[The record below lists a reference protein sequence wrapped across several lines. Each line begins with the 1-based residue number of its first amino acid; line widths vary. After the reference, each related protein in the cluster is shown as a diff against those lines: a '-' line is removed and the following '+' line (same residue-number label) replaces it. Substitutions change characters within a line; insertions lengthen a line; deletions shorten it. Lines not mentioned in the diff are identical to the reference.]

1 MEKKEVN
8 EEKSKMKRI
17 MKRAEKAYGQIE
29 MISRLIS
36 VQLFLN
42 FLRIHTIHTSLEPT
56 PLQADDDMSTSAYLR
71 YLILD
76 QIWYNLV
83 MAFIICPWVFK
94 SIAKE
99 IFLAPSAPSFITLN
113 MYSILIVL
121 TLYFENMVSS
131 NVN

>member
-1 MEKKEVN
+1 
-8 EEKSKMKRI
+8 

-29 MISRLIS
+29 MISRLMS
-36 VQLFLN
+36 VQLFLS
-42 FLRIHTIHTSLEPT
+42 FLRKHTIHTSLEPT
-56 PLQADDDMSTSAYLR
+56 PLQADEDMSTSAYLR

-76 QIWYNLV
+76 QIEIWYNLV
-83 MAFIICPWVFK
+83 YAFIIFPWVFK

>member
-1 MEKKEVN
+1 MEKKEVK
-8 EEKSKMKRI
+8 EENSKMI
-17 MKRAEKAYGQIE
+17 MKRAQKAYGQFE
-29 MISRLIS
+29 MISHLMS
-36 VQLFLN
+36 VQLFLLY
-42 FLRIHTIHTSLEPT
+42 LRMHTIDTSLEPT
-56 PLQADDDMSTSAYLR
+56 PLQADDDMSTSVYLR

-76 QIWYNLV
+76 QIWFNLV

-113 MYSILIVL
+113 MYYILIVL
-121 TLYFENMVSS
+121 TLYFEYMVSS

>member
-1 MEKKEVN
+1 
-8 EEKSKMKRI
+8 

-29 MISRLIS
+29 IISRLMS
-36 VQLFLN
+36 VQLFLS

-76 QIWYNLV
+76 QIEIWYNLV
-83 MAFIICPWVFK
+83 YAFIIFPWVFK

-99 IFLAPSAPSFITLN
+99 MLSAPSPQSFIYFIALN
-113 MYSILIVL
+113 MISIL
-121 TLYFENMVSS
+121 TLYFEYVVSS